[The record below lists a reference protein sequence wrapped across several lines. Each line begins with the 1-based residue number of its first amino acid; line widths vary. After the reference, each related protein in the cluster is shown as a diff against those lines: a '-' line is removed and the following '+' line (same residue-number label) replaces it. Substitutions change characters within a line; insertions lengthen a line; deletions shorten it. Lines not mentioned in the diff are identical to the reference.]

1 MSEEENEPKR
11 TTIQYKAPSEFQTEN
26 VGLVFMGGSSIMD
39 RTDES
44 QETQYLITDPLRP
57 CIGIV
62 GIGKIIFLG
71 HKASYNLCDP
81 SQLYSK
87 EIQKIIL
94 YSAKMNEKDYEVLY
108 KEKHDGRSQKEE
120 LEFLKSLFIK
130 RLSPI
135 IPDIERRIEIHL
147 QEGPFNGTLVV
158 SSRGEVFNTSFEE
171 TVEKVKGHK
180 NFRIETIENQIE
192 LLAHRNQKI
201 QMKKRPSFEHRWG
214 VQNIDREFYENKQ
227 YGKFGMFFKEPL
239 SLKDILDYIEI
250 FG

>member
-1 MSEEENEPKR
+1 
-11 TTIQYKAPSEFQTEN
+11 
-26 VGLVFMGGSSIMD
+26 
-39 RTDES
+39 
-44 QETQYLITDPLRP
+44 
-57 CIGIV
+57 
-62 GIGKIIFLG
+62 
-71 HKASYNLCDP
+71 
-81 SQLYSK
+81 
-87 EIQKIIL
+87 
-94 YSAKMNEKDYEVLY
+94 
-108 KEKHDGRSQKEE
+108 
-120 LEFLKSLFIK
+120 
-130 RLSPI
+130 
-135 IPDIERRIEIHL
+135 
-147 QEGPFNGTLVV
+147 V